1 MKLFERVKKVS
12 KELAFSETKLAS
24 LLGLPQRTF
33 NGYLNE
39 KSQRNLW
46 ELLPAILA
54 CFPQLSREWLYFGE
68 GEMLVENSSAPAR
81 EKRYERL
88 AAGMNF
94 FPDDALGRIA
104 MLTNVRTSSALELQS
119 VFGADF
125 KEIKK
130 FLSRYRQGR
139 QAREAWIASGAREEE
154 TPQPPESIPDEWLH
168 YFWTHFGPNPG
179 WIQYGERECS
189 RAPMLREWP
198 REAQFERLQG
208 ELSAVRRECEAL
220 RERLA
225 KEEHAGAATLDWGKG
240 MDKAV
245 LSPTTVP
252 GGTPD
257 KN

>member
-12 KELAFSETKLAS
+12 KELASSETKLAS

-46 ELLPAILA
+46 ELLPAILE
-54 CFPQLSREWLYFGE
+54 CFPQLNRDWLYFGE
-68 GEMLVENSSAPAR
+68 GEMLKTATERDRDTAQAR
-81 EKRYERL
+81 RVTTELPY
-88 AAGMNF
+88 
-94 FPDDALGRIA
+94 PDDALGRIA
-104 MLTNVRTSSALELQS
+104 MLTNVGTSSALELQS

-130 FLSRYRQGR
+130 FLSRYMQAR
-139 QAREAWIASGAREEE
+139 QARETWIASGAKEEE
-154 TPQPPESIPDEWLH
+154 TPEPPEPLPDEWLR

-179 WIQYGERECS
+179 WIQYGEREFS
-189 RAPMLREWP
+189 RAPVLREWP
-198 REAQFERLQG
+198 REAQLERLQG
-208 ELSAVRRECEAL
+208 ELSAARRECDLL

-225 KEEHAGAATLDWGKG
+225 KGEYAGTAALDWEKG
-240 MDKAV
+240 LDKTV
-245 LSPTTVP
+245 LLPTSVH
-252 GGTPD
+252 GGPPE